1 MKFVIPSLARYSIIN
16 NKTLKLLSNYN
27 VSKKDI
33 YVFVVQEEAELYREE
48 VDPDINIVVG
58 VKGISQQRAFISQ
71 YFNEGQKL
79 VSLDDDISKIYELN
93 NHKLIELDSIQRLC
107 TKAFKLLDGEG
118 MAGVYPTDNPYYMSH
133 TLSTDLKFCIGQMRM
148 FYNTRAIENSRT
160 YKLLEDYETSL
171 KYWLEKK
178 IIRFNNICL
187 KADFNKLA
195 GGLKTTCN
203 RDYHSK
209 AVEVDRFYQQYK
221 SYCFVSDRLT
231 KTGRKIDIRFKNKLN
246 KN

>member
-1 MKFVIPSLARYSIIN
+1 MEYQASPPQ
-16 NKTLKLLSNYN
+16 
-27 VSKKDI
+27 VSAIFD
-33 YVFVVQEEAELYREE
+33 
-48 VDPDINIVVG
+48 
-58 VKGISQQRAFISQ
+58 
-71 YFNEGQKL
+71 
-79 VSLDDDISKIYELN
+79 
-93 NHKLIELDSIQRLC
+93 NHMEQHDMEYLPLI
-107 TKAFKLLDGEG
+107 
-118 MAGVYPTDNPYYMSH
+118 
-133 TLSTDLKFCIGQMRM
+133 STDLKFCIGQMRM
-148 FYNTRAIENSRT
+148 FYNFRAIENKRT

-209 AVEVDRFYQQYK
+209 ALEVDRFYNENK
-221 SYCFVSDRLT
+221 AYCFVSDRLT

-246 KN
+246 KNN